1 MEMRLLTTER
11 EREIFAQRLAE
22 ARAKNGACFRDNGPS
37 QVHNRVRLE
46 SSNLY
51 ALFEAESEP
60 APRMV
65 AGVALHDLEE
75 FPQSCD
81 TPDLSHLPPRS
92 VLECSDHWS
101 LSRGAGMHS
110 WRGIAVQVVHRNPNA
125 VLVYLA
131 AGSSSDHGGFYSAM
145 GFVKAGEIV
154 AHPYLEGPDDGTL
167 WVQPM
172 ILHGEALA
180 RLTASVRM
188 QTIDARDDYRIIR
201 FGNSDRLRPCSLRRT
216 SAAVAARAPDNAIA
230 SATIVRSVTQESTV
244 QI

>member
-11 EREIFAQRLAE
+11 ERGIFAQRLAE
-22 ARAKNGACFRDNGPS
+22 ARAKNGSSFRDVERTR
-37 QVHNRVRLE
+37 VHNRVRLE
-46 SSNLY
+46 SSNVY
-51 ALFEAESEP
+51 ALFETQCDP

-65 AGVALHDLEE
+65 VGVALHDLEA
-75 FPQSCD
+75 FPQSCHQ
-81 TPDLSHLPPRS
+81 PDLSHLPPRS

-110 WRGIAVQVVHRNPNA
+110 WRGIAVQVVHRDPSA

-131 AGSSSDHGGFYSAM
+131 AGSSDHSGFYSAM

-154 AHPYLEGPDDGTL
+154 EHPYLEGPDDGKL

-172 ILHGEALA
+172 ILAGDRLA

-188 QTIDARDDYRIIR
+188 QTIDALDDYRIIR
-201 FGNSDRLRPCSLRRT
+201 FSNSDRLRPCSHRRT
-216 SAAVAARAPDNAIA
+216 IPVVERGAPGRALVRA
-230 SATIVRSVTQESTV
+230 SHGLGTAQESNA
-244 QI
+244 QIN

>member
-1 MEMRLLTTER
+1 MEMRLLTTAR

-22 ARAKNGACFRDNGPS
+22 ARAKNGASFRD
-37 QVHNRVRLE
+37 VERTRAHNRVRLE

-51 ALFEAESEP
+51 ALFESQSEP
-60 APRMV
+60 APRMI
-65 AGVALHDLEE
+65 AGVALHDLEQ
-75 FPQSCD
+75 FPQSCYQ
-81 TPDLSHLPPRS
+81 PDLSHLPPRS

-131 AGSSSDHGGFYSAM
+131 AGSSDHCGFYSAM
-145 GFVKAGEIV
+145 GFVTVGEIV
-154 AHPYLEGPDDGTL
+154 EHPYLEGPDDGRL

-172 ILHGEALA
+172 ILAGEALA

-188 QTIDARDDYRIIR
+188 QPVDAIDEYRIIR
-201 FGNSDRLRPCSLRRT
+201 FSNSDRLRPCSRGRT
-216 SAAVAARAPDNAIA
+216 VPASEGRGYARDAAPESNAQ
-230 SATIVRSVTQESTV
+230 VN
-244 QI
+244 

>member
-1 MEMRLLTTER
+1 MEMRLLTSER
-11 EREIFAQRLAE
+11 EREIFSQRLAE
-22 ARAKNGACFRDNGPS
+22 ARAKNGACFRDDGPTK
-37 QVHNRVRLE
+37 VHNRVRLE

-51 ALFEAESEP
+51 ALFEADSDP
-60 APRMV
+60 APQMV
-65 AGVALHDLEE
+65 AGVALHDLVE
-75 FPQSCD
+75 FPQSCHE
-81 TPDLSHLPPRS
+81 PDLSHLPPRS

-131 AGSSSDHGGFYSAM
+131 AGSSDHGGFYCAM

-154 AHPYLEGPDDGTL
+154 EHPYLEGPDDGKL

-172 ILHGEALA
+172 ILAGEALA

-188 QTIDARDDYRIIR
+188 QMIDARDDYRVIR
-201 FGNSDRLRPCSLRRT
+201 FGNSARLRPCSLRRT
-216 SAAVAARAPDNAIA
+216 TAAFAARAPDSAIA
-230 SATIVRSVTQESTV
+230 QASIGRGANQESTV
-244 QI
+244 QLL

>member
-22 ARAKNGACFRDNGPS
+22 ARAKNGASFRDDGPTK
-37 QVHNRVRLE
+37 VHNRVRLE

-51 ALFEAESEP
+51 ALFEADSDP
-60 APRMV
+60 APQMV
-65 AGVALHDLEE
+65 AGVALHDLVE
-75 FPQSCD
+75 FPQSCHE
-81 TPDLSHLPPRS
+81 PDLSHLPPRS

-131 AGSSSDHGGFYSAM
+131 AGSSDHGGFYCAM

-154 AHPYLEGPDDGTL
+154 EHPYLEGPDDGKL

-172 ILHGEALA
+172 ILAGEALA

-188 QTIDARDDYRIIR
+188 QTIDARDDYRIVR
-201 FGNSDRLRPCSLRRT
+201 FGSSDRLRPCSLRRAT
-216 SAAVAARAPDNAIA
+216 ATVAARAPD
-230 SATIVRSVTQESTV
+230 SAMALSSINRESTV